1 MAERELPG
9 LGGGG
14 RSREP
19 GGPSWPGLGTPWLR
33 AGIGDGRSR
42 PRRRR
47 SNRLAGGDRGRPP
60 EEAASHSGWQLLEPP
75 RPRGLSSVQEGESR
89 DAAST
94 PAAPTSCVDVNYQ
107 RCPPGNG
114 VRTREAGV
122 ATARLLLARMGT
134 RLPAETTGGR
144 HCGCT
149 RAAPRRTSALRWL
162 PREARGRSL
171 GAPGHRG
178 GIHGSP
184 KAGLQAHSPW
194 PEVSGHRSGPGPCP
208 HPDLARTGQ
217 AAAEM
222 GGTWVCQGD
231 GESELPGHVLGTQ
244 SAWLSRARAGK
255 ASQTLGKPRG
265 GYGEG
270 RLAAS
275 LIETAPGASWLP
287 TAV

>member
-1 MAERELPG
+1 MAERELPR

-47 SNRLAGGDRGRPP
+47 SNRLAGGVRGRPP

-75 RPRGLSSVQEGESR
+75 RPRGLSSVQAGESR

-134 RLPAETTGGR
+134 CLPAETTGGR

-149 RAAPRRTSALRWL
+149 RDAPRRTSALRWL

-222 GGTWVCQGD
+222 GG
-231 GESELPGHVLGTQ
+231 PG
-244 SAWLSRARAGK
+244 SASAMERASFRATCSGRSRRGSRGPGRGRPLRRWESRAEKDA
-255 ASQTLGKPRG
+255 
-265 GYGEG
+265 
-270 RLAAS
+270 
-275 LIETAPGASWLP
+275 
-287 TAV
+287 